1 VRTIHFLSATNKQRY
16 LGYKRIILKK
26 QCRTALTCSTRG
38 KEMYSVLDTQY
49 KSFAAIKRECKSR
62 LASYGNGYVGP
73 LNKEDAKWFV
83 DLIKNMHPNAS
94 EKLCK
99 PVAGVEFYSRYGVSN
114 NNLRLVYDDGS
125 KGDFSW
131 NACCRSKQSSDLSSI
146 KNALRT
152 AINDQVAAVLS
163 KAFLDRDLI
172 VCPMTFKVLGRD
184 AVHVDHAPPAFADI
198 VAMWLRRERIDLC
211 DVPIE
216 KDTHGGALIKPGRL
230 LESWWKFH
238 RQHANLRVVS
248 AKWNMQAGKH
258 KWTH

>member
-1 VRTIHFLSATNKQRY
+1 
-16 LGYKRIILKK
+16 
-26 QCRTALTCSTRG
+26 
-38 KEMYSVLDTQY
+38 MYIVANTEY
-49 KSFAAIKRECKSR
+49 KSFSDLKRECRRR
-62 LASYGNGYVGP
+62 LAAYGQGYIGP
-73 LNKEDAKWFV
+73 LNEDDAAWFV
-83 DLIKNMHPNAS
+83 DLIKQMHPAAS
-94 EKLCK
+94 DKLCR

-125 KGDFSW
+125 KCDFSW

-152 AINDQVAAVLS
+152 AINDQVGAVLA
-163 KAFLDRDLI
+163 KAFLGRDLI
-172 VCPMTFKVLGRD
+172 VCPITFEVLGRD

-198 VAMWLRRERIDLC
+198 VAMWLRRERIELC

-216 KDTHGGALIKPGRL
+216 KDPHGGALMKPGRL

-258 KWTH
+258 EWTH